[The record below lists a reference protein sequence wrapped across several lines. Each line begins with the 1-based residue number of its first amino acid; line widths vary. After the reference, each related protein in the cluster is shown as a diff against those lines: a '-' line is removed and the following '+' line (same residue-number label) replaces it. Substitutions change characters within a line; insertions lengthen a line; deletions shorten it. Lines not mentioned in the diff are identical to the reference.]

1 MIDQTTLARLIEE
14 SREEQESTSIM
25 QAAEG
30 SADGIDSK
38 SQYSVVARQTQ
49 SELSMMQ
56 LNRVDRQVQTLG
68 EAQHMLNEL
77 QRKRAE
83 YDELFRSKGP
93 DGLG

>member
-1 MIDQTTLARLIEE
+1 
-14 SREEQESTSIM
+14 M

-77 QRKRAE
+77 MRKRAE

>member
-1 MIDQTTLARLIEE
+1 
-14 SREEQESTSIM
+14 M

-30 SADGIDSK
+30 SADGTDSK
-38 SQYSVVARQTQ
+38 SQYSVVARQSQ

-83 YDELFRSKGP
+83 YNELFRGKGP